1 MSFAL
6 IANPT
11 SSHVAEPLRRV
22 TRWCQSHKAAYRL
35 SAELKQMV
43 ALEDHPLQT
52 VTQEGGETIS
62 GATMAITVG
71 GDGTILHAAQRV
83 AQQQI
88 PILGINS
95 GRLGFMANIPEAQI
109 ETALDSVQ
117 RGEYRIDERAMLK
130 ARLPDG
136 RTVHALNEFLFSKKE
151 TTTLVTITAHYGDH
165 LVNRYRADGLIVA
178 SPTGSTAYNLSS
190 GGPIVLPGTPVMI
203 LTPINPHTLTTRPLV
218 LPADRWVT
226 VTVEDNDA
234 RHVLFSN
241 DGKMSTLPEQT
252 EGIQVGLSDRSVK
265 LIQLLNQDYFET
277 LRSKLMWGMDVR
289 RT

>member
-1 MSFAL
+1 MTFAL
-6 IANPT
+6 IANPS

-22 TRWCQSHKAAYRL
+22 TRWCHRHQVTYRL
-35 SAELKQMV
+35 ASDLKQT
-43 ALEDHPLQT
+43 ATLDDHELQT
-52 VTQEGGETIS
+52 STSEGEETLA
-62 GATMAITVG
+62 GATIAITIG

-83 AQQQI
+83 AKREI

-109 ETALDSVQ
+109 ETALDAVE
-117 RGEYRIDERAMLK
+117 RGEYRIDERSMLK
-130 ARLPDG
+130 AWLPNG

-218 LPADRWVT
+218 LPADRRVT
-226 VTVEDNDA
+226 VTVEDDDA
-234 RHVLFSN
+234 RNVLFSN
-241 DGKMSTLPEQT
+241 DGQMSTLPEQP
-252 EGIQVGLSDRSVK
+252 EGIQVGLSDRSVQ
-265 LIQLLNQDYFET
+265 LIQLLNQDFFDT
-277 LRSKLMWGMDVR
+277 LRSKLMWGIDVR
-289 RT
+289 KP